1 MKYIDP
7 SKLIE
12 VVDAS
17 RAENPHADLKM
28 ARNHRLEH
36 EHFIRMIVRAPA
48 EDVAPVVHAAWV
60 RRRVTDKAIV
70 VDEVCCSRCFNIIG
84 VVFSDTGFEECKTG
98 HNFCSKCGARMDAE
112 GF

>member
-17 RAENPHADLKM
+17 RAENPHTDLKI

-36 EHFIRMIVRAPA
+36 EHFIRMIVGAPA
-48 EDVAPVVHAAWV
+48 EDVAPIVHARWIAN
-60 RRRVTDKAIV
+60 RI
-70 VDEVCCSRCFNIIG
+70 CSNCRKELTEWAAQNGYFYCPN
-84 VVFSDTGFEECKTG
+84 
-98 HNFCSKCGARMDAE
+98 CGAKMDAE

>member
-17 RAENPHADLKM
+17 RAENPHADLKI

-36 EHFIRMIVRAPA
+36 EHFIRMIACAPA
-48 EDVAPVVHAAWV
+48 EDVAPVIHARWFEINPKKDVEGWIEYDYKCSAC
-60 RRRVTDKAIV
+60 
-70 VDEVCCSRCFNIIG
+70 DEISW
-84 VVFSDTGFEECKTG
+84 EE
-98 HNFCSKCGARMDAE
+98 HNYCPNCGAKMDE
-112 GF
+112 KVEYYDG

>member
-17 RAENPHADLKM
+17 RAENPHADLKI

-36 EHFIRMIVRAPA
+36 EHFIRMIVCAHRPRMWYPLFMQGGLQIEFAPT
-48 EDVAPVVHAAWV
+48 VAKNLLSGP
-60 RRRVTDKAIV
+60 R
-70 VDEVCCSRCFNIIG
+70 
-84 VVFSDTGFEECKTG
+84 
-98 HNFCSKCGARMDAE
+98 RMDIFIVPTVAQRWTRRKSKYE
-112 GF
+112 RIYSERGKRYGK

>member
-12 VVDAS
+12 VVDVS
-17 RAENPHADLKM
+17 RAENPHTDLKI

-48 EDVAPVVHAAWV
+48 EDVMPVVHARWLAQV
-60 RRRVTDKAIV
+60 YDPSELPRYR
-70 VDEVCCSRCFNIIG
+70 CSN
-84 VVFSDTGFEECKTG
+84 
-98 HNFCSKCGARMDAE
+98 CSEFVQAGDDRNYCPTCGSKMDAE

>member
-17 RAENPHADLKM
+17 RAENPHADLKI

-48 EDVAPVVHAAWV
+48 EDVAPVVHGRWD
-60 RRRVTDKAIV
+60 RSGYCS
-70 VDEVCCSRCFNIIG
+70 VCDFWTCYCGDYHYCPN
-84 VVFSDTGFEECKTG
+84 
-98 HNFCSKCGARMDAE
+98 CGAKMDKE
-112 GF
+112 EV

>member
-17 RAENPHADLKM
+17 RAENPHADLKI

-48 EDVAPVVHAAWV
+48 EDVAPVVHARWIAN
-60 RRRVTDKAIV
+60 RI
-70 VDEVCCSRCFNIIG
+70 CSNCRKELTEWAAQNGYLYCPN
-84 VVFSDTGFEECKTG
+84 
-98 HNFCSKCGARMDAE
+98 CGAKMDKE
-112 GF
+112 EV

>member
-17 RAENPHADLKM
+17 RAENPHADLKI

-48 EDVAPVVHAAWV
+48 EDVAPVVHARWIAN
-60 RRRVTDKAIV
+60 RICSN
-70 VDEVCCSRCFNIIG
+70 CCKELTEWAAQNGYFYCPN
-84 VVFSDTGFEECKTG
+84 
-98 HNFCSKCGARMDAE
+98 CGAKMDLE
-112 GF
+112 